1 MAVKLFEPT
10 QVHSIEGVRLAAA
23 SAGIRYMDRDD
34 VVLIEIA
41 QQSNVAAV
49 FTQNKFCAAP
59 VTLSVN
65 HLKVDIPRYLIINAG
80 NANAGTGQL
89 GMDAA
94 LTTTKAVAE
103 HMHVKPQQV
112 LPFSTGVIGEVLD
125 ASKIEDQLLAL
136 SENLS
141 EDHWLIAAKA
151 IMTTDTV
158 SKAYSKKI
166 SIAGKDV
173 FITGIA
179 KGSGMIQP
187 NMATMLSYV
196 ATDLAISDNTL
207 QTLLSRVVGKSFNA
221 ITVDSD
227 TSTNDAC
234 VLIATGKSQTN
245 YETLNIDEQNQFKQA
260 LCWVMQMLAQAIVRD
275 GEGATKFVSVCIEQ
289 ASHFEQAKTVAYSV
303 ANSPLV
309 KTALS
314 ASDPNWGRIMAAAG
328 KCDDE
333 DLQLSQASLSINGVS
348 VMEQGELTSC
358 YTEQAGKQAMQSEE
372 IEIKIQ
378 LNLGEA
384 QHTVWTTDLTHEYVS
399 INADYRS

>member
-1 MAVKLFEPT
+1 MAVNLTEPT
-10 QVHSIEGVRLAAA
+10 QVHAIEGVRLATA
-23 SAGIRYMDRDD
+23 SAGIRYIGRDD
-34 VVLIEIA
+34 LVLIEIA
-41 QQSNVAAV
+41 QDANVAAV

-59 VTLSVN
+59 VTLSVD
-65 HLKVDIPRYLIINAG
+65 HLNKKTPRYLIINAG

-89 GMDAA
+89 GMSAA
-94 LTTTKAVAE
+94 VETTLAVAKYFE
-103 HMHVKPQQV
+103 VAPEQV

-125 ASKIEDQLLAL
+125 ASKISNQLTCL

-141 EDHWLIAAKA
+141 GSNWLLAAKA

-166 SIAGKDV
+166 NIAGKDILV
-173 FITGIA
+173 TGVA

-196 ATDLAISDNTL
+196 ATDLDISKQTL
-207 QTLLSRVVGKSFNA
+207 QELLSQATEHSFNS

-234 VLIATGKSQTN
+234 VLIATGKSEVN
-245 YETLNIDEQNQFKQA
+245 YGEISSEEKSKFQQA
-260 LCWVMQMLAQAIVRD
+260 LFWVMQMLAQAIVRD
-275 GEGATKFVSVCIEQ
+275 GEGATKFVAVCIDKASNQQQ
-289 ASHFEQAKTVAYSV
+289 ARSVAYSV

-314 ASDPNWGRIMAAAG
+314 ASDPNWGRIMAAVG
-328 KCDDE
+328 KCDDQ
-333 DLQLSQASLSINGVS
+333 DLELSHASLFINDVP
-348 VMEQGELTSC
+348 VMEQGELAAS
-358 YTEQAGKQAMQSEE
+358 YTEHAGKQAMQSEE
-372 IEIKIQ
+372 IEINVQ
-378 LNLGEA
+378 LNLGQA
-384 QHTVWTTDLTHEYVS
+384 KHTVWTTDLTHEYVS

>member
-1 MAVKLFEPT
+1 MAVNLSEPT
-10 QVHSIEGVRLAAA
+10 VVHSIQGVRLAAA
-23 SAGIRYMDRDD
+23 SAGIRYTGRDD
-34 VVLIEIA
+34 LVLIEIA
-41 QQSNVAAV
+41 KESNVAAV

-59 VTLSVN
+59 VTLAIS
-65 HLKVDIPRYLIINAG
+65 HLEQHTPRYLIINAG
-80 NANAGTGQL
+80 NANAGTGHL
-89 GMDAA
+89 GVKAA
-94 LTTTKAVAE
+94 IASTKAVAE
-103 HMHVKPQQV
+103 CMGVTSEQV

-125 ASKIEDQLLAL
+125 AKKIEHQLPQLR
-136 SENLS
+136 ENLS
-141 EDHWLIAAKA
+141 HDHWLDAAKA

-158 SKAYSKKI
+158 SKAYSKQI
-166 SIAGKDV
+166 NIAGREV
-173 FITGIA
+173 SVTGIA

-196 ATDLAISDNTL
+196 ATDLALSKRDL
-207 QTLLSRVVGKSFNA
+207 QLLLTQTVSQSFNA

-234 VLIATGKSQTN
+234 VLIATGKSKIK
-245 YETLNIDEQNQFKQA
+245 YESLTADEQKEFESA
-260 LCWVMQMLAQAIVRD
+260 LTWVMQMLAQAIVRD
-275 GEGATKFVSVCIEQ
+275 GEGATKFVTVCVEQ
-289 ASHFEQAKTVAYSV
+289 ASHLKQAKTVGYSV

-328 KCDDE
+328 KCEDE
-333 DLQLSQASLSINGVS
+333 DLILDEASLLINGVAII
-348 VMEQGELTSC
+348 EKGELAQS
-358 YTEQAGKQAMQSEE
+358 YTEQTGKQAMLAE
-372 IEIKIQ
+372 EIKINIL

>member
-1 MAVKLFEPT
+1 M
-10 QVHSIEGVRLAAA
+10 
-23 SAGIRYMDRDD
+23 
-34 VVLIEIA
+34 
-41 QQSNVAAV
+41 
-49 FTQNKFCAAP
+49 
-59 VTLSVN
+59 
-65 HLKVDIPRYLIINAG
+65 IINAG
-80 NANAGTGQL
+80 SANAGTGQL

-94 LTTTKAVAE
+94 LATTKAVAD
-103 HMHVKPQQV
+103 HMHVMPQQV

-125 ASKIEDQLLAL
+125 VGKIENQLPSL
-136 SENLS
+136 SESLS
-141 EDHWLIAAKA
+141 EHHWLKAAKA

-166 SIAGKDV
+166 NIAGNDIS
-173 FITGIA
+173 ITGIA

-196 ATDLAISDNTL
+196 ATDLAIPKITL
-207 QTLLSRVVGKSFNA
+207 QELLSQAVSQSFNA

-234 VLIATGKSQTN
+234 VLIATGRSQAS
-245 YETLNIDEQNQFKQA
+245 YETLTVDEQSQFNYA

-275 GEGATKFVSVCIEQ
+275 GEGATKFVTVRIEQ
-289 ASHFEQAKTVAYSV
+289 ASHLKQAKMVAYSV

-333 DLQLSQASLSINGVS
+333 DLQLSQASLSINGIS
-348 VMEQGELTSC
+348 VMERGELATS
-358 YTEQAGKQAMQSEE
+358 YTEQAGKQVMEDEE
-372 IEIKIQ
+372 IEIKIK
-378 LNLGEA
+378 LNLGQA
-384 QHTVWTTDLTHEYVS
+384 QHTVWTTDLTHDYVS

>member
-1 MAVKLFEPT
+1 MAVKLIEPT
-10 QVHSIEGVRLAAA
+10 HVHSIEGIRLAAA
-23 SAGIRYMDRDD
+23 SAGIRYTGRDD

-59 VTLSVN
+59 VTLSMA
-65 HLKVDIPRYLIINAG
+65 HLKDDTPRYLIINAG

-94 LTTTKAVAE
+94 LATTKAVAH
-103 HMHVKPQQV
+103 HMNVMPQQV

-125 ASKIEDQLLAL
+125 ASKFENQLSTL
-136 SENLS
+136 SENLA

-166 SIAGKDV
+166 NIAGKDV
-173 FITGIA
+173 SVTGIA

-196 ATDLAISDNTL
+196 ATDLAISSDTL
-207 QTLLSRVVGKSFNA
+207 QTLLSQVVSKSFNA

-234 VLIATGKSQTN
+234 VLIATGGSQAN
-245 YETLNIDEQNQFKQA
+245 YETLSIDEQNQFKQT

-275 GEGATKFVSVCIEQ
+275 GEGATKFVSVRVEQ
-289 ASHFEQAKTVAYSV
+289 ASHFKQAKTVAYSV

-314 ASDPNWGRIMAAAG
+314 ASDPNWGRIMAAVG

-348 VMEQGELTSC
+348 VMERGELAAS
-358 YTEQAGKQAMQSEE
+358 YTEQVGKQAMQAEE

-384 QHTVWTTDLTHEYVS
+384 QHTVWTTDLTHEYIS

>member
-1 MAVKLFEPT
+1 MAVKLTEPT
-10 QVHSIEGVRLAAA
+10 QAYSVDGVRLATA
-23 SAGIRYMDRDD
+23 SAGIRYVGRDD

-41 QQSNVAAV
+41 QQSNVAAM

-59 VTLSVN
+59 VALAKK
-65 HLKVDIPRYLIINAG
+65 HLKDNAPRYLIINAG

-94 LTTTKAVAE
+94 IATTKAVAE
-103 HMHVKPQQV
+103 HFNVMPQQV

-125 ASKIEDQLLAL
+125 VSKIENQLL
-136 SENLS
+136 SMSNGLS
-141 EDHWLIAAKA
+141 EDHWLLAAKA

-166 SIAGKDV
+166 NIAGKDV
-173 FITGIA
+173 CVTGIA

-196 ATDLAISDNTL
+196 ATNLEIPSCIL
-207 QTLLSRVVGKSFNA
+207 QELLCQAADQSFNS

-234 VLIATGKSQTN
+234 VLVATGRSKVS
-245 YETLNIDEQNQFKQA
+245 YESITLDEKDQFKQA
-260 LCWVMQMLAQAIVRD
+260 LCWLMQMLAQAIVRD
-275 GEGATKFVSVCIEQ
+275 GEGATKFVTVCIEL
-289 ASHFEQAKTVAYSV
+289 AGYIKQAKTVAYSV

-328 KCDDE
+328 KCADE
-333 DLQLSQASLSINGVS
+333 DLQLSEASLYINGIV
-348 VMEQGELTSC
+348 VMERGELAMS
-358 YTEQAGKQAMQSEE
+358 YTEQAGKQAMQAEE

-378 LNLGEA
+378 LNLGLA

>member
-1 MAVKLFEPT
+1 MAVKLTEPT
-10 QVHSIEGVRLAAA
+10 HVHSIKGVRLATA
-23 SAGIRYMDRDD
+23 SAGIRYAGRDD

-41 QQSNVAAV
+41 EQSNVAAV

-65 HLKVDIPRYLIINAG
+65 HLKHDTPRYLIINAG

-94 LTTTKAVAE
+94 IATTNAVAK
-103 HMHVKPQQV
+103 HMNVTPQQV

-125 ASKIEDQLLAL
+125 VSKIENQLSLL
-136 SENLS
+136 SGNLS
-141 EDHWLIAAKA
+141 EDHWLMAAKA

-158 SKAYSKKI
+158 AKAYSKKI
-166 SIAGKDV
+166 NIGGNEISV
-173 FITGIA
+173 TGIA

-196 ATDLAISDNTL
+196 ATDLAISKKAL
-207 QTLLSRVVGKSFNA
+207 QQLLSQAADQSFNA

-234 VLIATGKSQTN
+234 VLIATGKAQVSYVALTA
-245 YETLNIDEQNQFKQA
+245 DEQTQFKHA
-260 LCWVMQMLAQAIVRD
+260 LCWVMLMLAQAIVRD
-275 GEGATKFVSVCIEQ
+275 GEGATKFVAVCVEQ
-289 ASHFEQAKTVAYSV
+289 ASHIKQAKMVAYSV

-328 KCDDE
+328 KCCDD

-348 VMEQGELTSC
+348 VMVRGELAAS
-358 YTEQAGKQAMQSEE
+358 YTEQAGKQAMQAEE
-372 IEIKIQ
+372 IEINIQ
-378 LNLGEA
+378 LNLGVV

>member
-1 MAVKLFEPT
+1 MAVKLIEPT
-10 QVHSIEGVRLAAA
+10 HVHSIAGVRLATA
-23 SAGIRYMDRDD
+23 SAGIRYIGRDD
-34 VVLIEIA
+34 VVLVEIA

-59 VTLSVN
+59 VTLCVDY
-65 HLKVDIPRYLIINAG
+65 LKNNTPHYLIINAG

-94 LTTTKAVAE
+94 IATTKAVADC
-103 HMHVKPQQV
+103 MGVAPQQV

-125 ASKIEDQLLAL
+125 VSKIENQLSSLR
-136 SENLS
+136 ENLS

-166 SIAGKDV
+166 NIAGKDIS
-173 FITGIA
+173 ITGVA

-196 ATDLAISDNTL
+196 ATDLAIPNDTL
-207 QTLLSRVVGKSFNA
+207 QALLTQAVSQSFNA

-234 VLIATGKSQTN
+234 VLIATGKTQLS
-245 YETLNIDEQNQFKQA
+245 YPTLTSDEATKFKHA
-260 LCWVMQMLAQAIVRD
+260 LCWVMKMLAQAIVRD
-275 GEGATKFVSVCIEQ
+275 GEGATKFVAVCIQQ
-289 ASHFEQAKTVAYSV
+289 ASNFSQAKRVAYSV

-333 DLQLSQASLSINGVS
+333 DLQFTQASLSINGIS
-348 VMEQGELTSC
+348 VMERGELDPS
-358 YTEQAGKQAMQSEE
+358 YTEQAGKQAMQAEE

-378 LNLGEA
+378 LNLGQA
-384 QHTVWTTDLTHEYVS
+384 QHTVWTTDLTHEYVT

>member
-1 MAVKLFEPT
+1 MAVKLTEPT
-10 QVHSIEGVRLAAA
+10 YVHSIEGVRLATAG
-23 SAGIRYMDRDD
+23 SGIRYTGRDD
-34 VVLIEIA
+34 VVLIEIT
-41 QQSNVAAV
+41 QHSNVAAI

-59 VTLSVN
+59 VTLSIDHIEQN
-65 HLKVDIPRYLIINAG
+65 TPRYLIVNAG
-80 NANAGTGQL
+80 NANAGTGRL

-94 LTTTKAVAE
+94 VATTKAVAGF
-103 HMHVKPQQV
+103 MRVTPQQV

-125 ASKIEDQLLAL
+125 ATKIENTLSSL
-136 SENLS
+136 SESLS
-141 EDHWLIAAKA
+141 EDHWLLAAKA

-166 SIAGKDV
+166 NIAGKDV
-173 FITGIA
+173 SITGIA

-196 ATDLAISDNTL
+196 ATDLEISKQVL
-207 QTLLSRVVGKSFNA
+207 QKLLSQAASKSFNA

-234 VLIATGKSQTN
+234 VLIATGKSQVS
-245 YETLNIDEQNQFKQA
+245 YEILTVEEQDQFKRE

-275 GEGATKFVSVCIEQ
+275 GEGATKFVSVCIQQ
-289 ASHFEQAKTVAYSV
+289 ASHFNQAKTVAYSV

-333 DLQLSQASLSINGVS
+333 DLQLSQASLCINGVS
-348 VMEQGELTSC
+348 VMERGELAAS
-358 YTEQAGKQAMQSEE
+358 YTEEAGKQAMQAEE
-372 IEIKIQ
+372 VEIKIQ
-378 LNLGEA
+378 LNLGQAE
-384 QHTVWTTDLTHEYVS
+384 HTVWTTDLTHEYVS

>member
-1 MAVKLFEPT
+1 MAVNLTEPT
-10 QVHSIEGVRLAAA
+10 QVHAVEGVRLATA
-23 SAGIRYMDRDD
+23 SAGIRYIGRDD
-34 VVLIEIA
+34 LVLIEIA
-41 QQSNVAAV
+41 QDSSVAAV

-59 VTLSVN
+59 VTISADHIN
-65 HLKVDIPRYLIINAG
+65 KKTPRYLIINAG

-89 GMDAA
+89 GVNAA
-94 LTTTKAVAE
+94 IETAQEVAKHYNVAQE
-103 HMHVKPQQV
+103 QV

-125 ASKIEDQLLAL
+125 ASKIANQLTCL

-141 EDHWLIAAKA
+141 SDNWLLAAKA

-166 SIAGKDV
+166 SVAGKFV
-173 FITGIA
+173 HVTGIA

-196 ATDLAISDNTL
+196 ATDLAISKQTL
-207 QTLLSRVVGKSFNA
+207 QKLLSEATEQSFNA

-234 VLIATGKSQTN
+234 VLIATGKSEVK
-245 YETLNIDEQNQFKQA
+245 YEEISQEEKSQFQQA
-260 LCWVMQMLAQAIVRD
+260 LIWIMQMLAQAIVRD
-275 GEGATKFVSVCIEQ
+275 GEGATKFVTVFIDK
-289 ASHFEQAKTVAYSV
+289 ASQQQQAKSVAYSV

-314 ASDPNWGRIMAAAG
+314 ASDPNWGRIMAAVG
-328 KCDDE
+328 KCDDQ
-333 DLQLSQASLSINGVS
+333 DLQLSQASLFINNVP
-348 VMEQGELTSC
+348 VMEKGELATS

-372 IEIKIQ
+372 IEIKVQ
-378 LNLGEA
+378 LNLGQA
-384 QHTVWTTDLTHEYVS
+384 KHTVWTTDLTHEYVS

>member
-1 MAVKLFEPT
+1 MAVKLIEPT
-10 QVHSIEGVRLAAA
+10 HVHSIAGVRIATA
-23 SAGIRYMDRDD
+23 SAGIRYIGRDD
-34 VVLIEIA
+34 VVLVEIA

-59 VTLSVN
+59 VTLCVD
-65 HLKVDIPRYLIINAG
+65 HLKNNTPHYLIINAG

-94 LTTTKAVAE
+94 IATTKAVADC
-103 HMHVKPQQV
+103 MGVAPQQV

-125 ASKIEDQLLAL
+125 VSKIENQLSSL

-166 SIAGKDV
+166 NIAGKDIS
-173 FITGIA
+173 ITGIA

-196 ATDLAISDNTL
+196 ATDLAIPNDKL
-207 QTLLSRVVGKSFNA
+207 QTLLTQAVSQSFNA

-234 VLIATGKSQTN
+234 VLIATGKTRLSYQSLTS
-245 YETLNIDEQNQFKQA
+245 DEKNKFEHA

-275 GEGATKFVSVCIEQ
+275 GEGATKFVAVCIQQ
-289 ASHFEQAKTVAYSV
+289 ASNFNQAKTVAYSV

-333 DLQLSQASLSINGVS
+333 DLQFTRASLSINGIS
-348 VMEQGELTSC
+348 VMERGELDPC
-358 YTEQAGKQAMQSEE
+358 YTEQAGKHAMQAEE

-378 LNLGEA
+378 LNLGQA
-384 QHTVWTTDLTHEYVS
+384 QHTVWTTDLTHEYVT